1 MRLFVNRLYDLFIS
15 ENARTMHTGERLKE
29 IRIEAKL
36 SQAQLAKLCGLAQST
51 IADLERNRNSG
62 SSKIAVIAKALGV
75 SAIWLSDGKGNKYE
89 TTPSLVVHSFQKP
102 SEDFV
107 TISQFNEVGASM
119 GMGVLLAEQPGQI
132 TSWNVTKEWLA
143 KNIPANTGSG
153 NLSIITGFGD
163 SMKGMFNPGDPIVVD
178 TGVTAC
184 RHDGVYFFRVGDEG
198 FVKRLQRI
206 PGQGIKVISVNPE
219 YESWVITPDMDFQV
233 LGKVLKVWESTEF

>member
-1 MRLFVNRLYDLFIS
+1 MRLFVNRLCDIS
-15 ENARTMHTGERLKE
+15 SSDNQRTMHTGERLKE
-29 IRIEAKL
+29 IRKEKKL
-36 SQAQLAKLCGLAQST
+36 SQGQLAKLCGLAQST
-51 IADLERNRNSG
+51 IADLERNRNTG
-62 SSKIAVIAKALGV
+62 SSKIAVIAKTLGV
-75 SAIWLSDGKGNKYE
+75 NALWLSEGKGNKYE
-89 TTPSLVVHSFQKP
+89 SAPSLVVASFHK
-102 SEDFV
+102 SNDDFV
-107 TISQFNEVGASM
+107 TINQFDEVGASM
-119 GMGVLLAEQPGQI
+119 GVGVLLAEQPGQI

-143 KNIPANTGSG
+143 KNIPANTGSS

-184 RHDGVYFFRVGDEG
+184 KHDGVYFFRVGDEG
-198 FVKRLQRI
+198 FIKRLQRI